1 MEHHT
6 SNRYIFHI
14 FEDVNTKSGNHR
26 IVDHI
31 SCISL
36 VCCCLIGD
44 NTSDDEVDFFGS
56 EGLSQKMNICRPWWK
71 IFIYENKVI
80 IEFPVYIGQCLV
92 IIVVFFFI
100 FQMIIDLYTE

>member
-26 IVDHI
+26 ILDHI

-36 VCCCLIGD
+36 VSYLLTGG
-44 NTSDDEVDFFGS
+44 NTSGDEVDFFGS
-56 EGLSQKMNICRPWWK
+56 EG
-71 IFIYENKVI
+71 
-80 IEFPVYIGQCLV
+80 
-92 IIVVFFFI
+92 
-100 FQMIIDLYTE
+100 